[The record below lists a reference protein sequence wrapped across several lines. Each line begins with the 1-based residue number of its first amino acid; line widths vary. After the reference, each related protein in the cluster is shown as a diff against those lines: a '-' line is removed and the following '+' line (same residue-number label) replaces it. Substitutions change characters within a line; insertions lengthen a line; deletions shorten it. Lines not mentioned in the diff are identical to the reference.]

1 MVCLSGLTFVTVK
14 VRGCARGAMK
24 RSRNESHAERSV
36 SKKTEKLKKEAK
48 EMTQELELLDQRYK
62 KIRKNA
68 REEAEERKAEFLRQ
82 AAALRRRVDESATE
96 LQKTKDA
103 IARDEPELNELRMR
117 LADLNEQHRERKEI
131 LESDKAARLRALS
144 EEIERLEAD

>member
-1 MVCLSGLTFVTVK
+1 MEE
-14 VRGCARGAMK
+14 RAGAM
-24 RSRNESHAERSV
+24 
-36 SKKTEKLKKEAK
+36 KKEAK
-48 EMTQELELLDQRYK
+48 EIAQELEGLEHRYK
-62 KIRKNA
+62 KARKAA

-82 AAALRRRVDESATE
+82 AAALRRHVDENATE
-96 LQKTKDA
+96 LQKQKDA

>member
-1 MVCLSGLTFVTVK
+1 
-14 VRGCARGAMK
+14 
-24 RSRNESHAERSV
+24 
-36 SKKTEKLKKEAK
+36 
-48 EMTQELELLDQRYK
+48 MTQELELLDQRYK

-96 LQKTKDA
+96 LQKTKDS